1 MFGFS
6 IMKILFTIAVGVLVW
21 QGFKW
26 LKRREVVA
34 EARSKRALNRESM
47 RTNDDVEELAP
58 CPDCGAFIPVG
69 SDHRCT

>member
-6 IMKILFTIAVGVLVW
+6 IMKVLFTIAIILVVW

-26 LKRREVVA
+26 LKRRETVA
-34 EARSKRALNRESM
+34 AAHDKKSLNRES
-47 RTNDDVEELAP
+47 TSTQDGAEEMVP
-58 CPDCGAFIPVG
+58 CPDCGAYIAKG